1 MKQLF
6 KSTEFIIASASIL
19 VTIIVSAIFGFTGS
33 TIIGTFWSWFWISLL
48 TQVIGFFV
56 VNSFLLQKKIE
67 NERILEIQEMKE
79 ISKFSINLNCAYCK
93 QANIAPIIL
102 NKKNTFKCDACNQVN
117 GVFMQFTATTLT
129 TPIDVNPQLKDIS

>member
-1 MKQLF
+1 MKQIF

-19 VTIIVSAIFGFTGS
+19 VTIIVSTIFGFTGS
-33 TIIGTFWSWFWISLL
+33 TLIGTFWSWFWISLL

-93 QANIAPIIL
+93 QANITPIIL
-102 NKKNTFKCDACNQVN
+102 NKKNTFKCVACNQVN

>member
-6 KSTEFIIASASIL
+6 KSTEFIIASASVI

-93 QANIAPIIL
+93 QANITPIIL